1 MPARRCGVVARPGK
15 ATKHACSMQQGAWR
29 GGLRAHRRLWGRRGT
44 CGARRKLRR
53 CRGETCLT
61 GWWLAQRPCACD
73 ACASLAPAATD
84 GVHAGDDGGGG
95 RAVHRATGRV
105 GKKVLVDG
113 RGRAPGDKFV
123 DAARDPPVVHE
134 RQEHLRSA
142 RPPAASAAAQA
153 PQPGTCV
160 PPTAARPEAAGP
172 LIFTGLAPQ
181 RPTC

>member
-1 MPARRCGVVARPGK
+1 MRVM
-15 ATKHACSMQQGAWR
+15 T
-29 GGLRAHRRLWGRRGT
+29 
-44 CGARRKLRR
+44 
-53 CRGETCLT
+53 
-61 GWWLAQRPCACD
+61 
-73 ACASLAPAATD
+73 AA
-84 GVHAGDDGGGG
+84 AGGGG
-95 RAVHRATGRV
+95 LAVHRATGRV